1 MLSLS
6 TRYYQIFLSQ
16 GVGFGIAAS
25 GLFCCATTSTGQ
37 WFHKRKAL
45 ALGIVLA
52 GSSTGNI
59 LFTSNLEK
67 HLLIKSLALGG
78 VVHSLYLHILISK
91 VGFPAAVRWS
101 ALVIGTS
108 GAIASTFMRSRLP
121 KKQWNPNQQFINL
134 SLFKRRTFGVYCI
147 GTFLAV

>member
-6 TRYYQIFLSQ
+6 TQYYQIFLTQ

-52 GSSTGNI
+52 GSSTGDI
-59 LFTSNLEK
+59 QFTSNLRTYF
-67 HLLIKSLALGG
+67 LMQFFLSGG
-78 VVHSLYLHILISK
+78 VIHSLYLHILIGK

-101 ALVIGTS
+101 ALVIGIS
-108 GAIASTFMRSRLP
+108 SAIACIFMHSRLP
-121 KKQWNPNQQFINL
+121 KKQWNHHQQFIDI
-134 SLFKRRTFGVYCI
+134 SLFKSRTFAVYCV
-147 GTFLAV
+147 GTFLVV